1 VSTTSIAKLA
11 VVLTIAFDVVDLLAR
26 FLPPT
31 FADGYDEPIALVM
44 LSFYPLMAVR
54 WTLVLILLLRKV
66 RVRPFRVLPSAF
78 ALQAVFVV
86 IAHTMMGLLSLV
98 GWLAWMVSSDTG
110 SHVLGFLFHIA
121 LPTLIVFGLARSA
134 ARDERGATVKS

>member
-1 VSTTSIAKLA
+1 
-11 VVLTIAFDVVDLLAR
+11 
-26 FLPPT
+26 
-31 FADGYDEPIALVM
+31 
-44 LSFYPLMAVR
+44 
-54 WTLVLILLLRKV
+54 
-66 RVRPFRVLPSAF
+66 VLPSAF